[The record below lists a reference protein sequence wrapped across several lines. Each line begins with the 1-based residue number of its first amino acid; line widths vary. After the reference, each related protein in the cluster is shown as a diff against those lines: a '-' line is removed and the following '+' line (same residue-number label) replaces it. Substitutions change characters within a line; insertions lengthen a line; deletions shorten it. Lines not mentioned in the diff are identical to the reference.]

1 MDFIFSLTRKR
12 DQFKNLLI
20 FLPLIISGSTEIKSY
35 FYVIP
40 SLILLGFGTTLA
52 YTINDLY
59 DFSADTLDHNKV
71 HRVFVKYPERK
82 LMGLISSTLAF
93 LLASIL
99 YMYFDG
105 SKIIM
110 STVVIYIFLNILYS
124 FYFKRIGYLEILF
137 IQFFIL
143 SRVYVGVEFIEE
155 TTSIYFWFFL
165 SSIVTFIICNKRIS
179 EIINNSYKILRVT
192 NFKYDIKLLKA
203 LGWVSL
209 FLNFLIFCFYVYHL
223 ISHFNNGFILLCFS
237 VIYLTLL
244 MILLKLNYENKFY
257 LPYKHTILKIDFVL
271 LSAMFLILLIYI
283 KNNWNT

>member
-1 MDFIFSLTRKR
+1 VDFIFSLTRKR
-12 DQFKNLLI
+12 DQLKNLLI

-52 YTINDLY
+52 YTINDLF
-59 DFSADTLDHNKV
+59 DFSADSLDPNKV

-99 YMYFDG
+99 YLYFDG
-105 SKIIM
+105 SKVIM

-137 IQFFIL
+137 IQIFVL
-143 SRVYVGVEFIEE
+143 SRVYAGVSFTEE
-155 TTSIYFWFFL
+155 ATSVYFWFFL
-165 SSIVTFIICNKRIS
+165 SSLVTFIICNKRVS
-179 EIINNSYKILRVT
+179 EIMNNSYKILRVT
-192 NFKYDIKLLKA
+192 NLKYDVKFLKA

-209 FLNFLIFCFYVYHL
+209 LLNFLIFCAYVYHL
-223 ISHFNNGFILLCFS
+223 TSHFKNSFILFLFS
-237 VIYLTLL
+237 MIYLTLL
-244 MILLKLNYENKFY
+244 MILIKRNYEDKFY
-257 LPYKHTILKIDFVL
+257 LSYKHTVLKIDFVC
-271 LSAMFLILLIYI
+271 LSTMFLILLIYI
-283 KNNWNT
+283 KNNWST